1 MGPMITYISQLR
13 AWDAERGSGFPT
25 APQMASHRCM
35 PRLPPLWVTCALPLQ
50 ETLGRVVG
58 SGLPALLL
66 QCLYLFFAFPV
77 EKDELLEGDVQGQR
91 MFVQVS
97 GQGPGLL
104 MP

>member
-1 MGPMITYISQLR
+1 M
-13 AWDAERGSGFPT
+13 
-25 APQMASHRCM
+25 
-35 PRLPPLWVTCALPLQ
+35 
-50 ETLGRVVG
+50 VG